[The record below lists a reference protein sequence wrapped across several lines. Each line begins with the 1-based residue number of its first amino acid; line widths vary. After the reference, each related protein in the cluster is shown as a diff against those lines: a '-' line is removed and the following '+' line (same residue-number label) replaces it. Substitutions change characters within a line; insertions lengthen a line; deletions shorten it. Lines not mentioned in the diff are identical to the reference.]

1 VAVLTLLAFTS
12 VMTRRRGRD
21 AIRPKITSLAVL
33 PLKNLSGDSTQ
44 EYLADGM
51 TEAIIGRL
59 SSIHDLRVI
68 SRTSVMHFKDAQLSV
83 PEIAR
88 TLRVDAIVEGS
99 VMREGSRIR
108 VTAQLIRGSTDEHF
122 WSQTYDRELRD
133 ALALESEVAQSIARK
148 VEVTV
153 TGEEHERLTAA
164 RPVSPEVYESYLKG
178 VFTLDKSNSR
188 ASVEEGI
195 GHFEEAIK
203 RDPTFAPAYVG
214 LAAAYDKLGEVF
226 IGAPPDEVRP
236 KLINAVNK
244 ALQLDPDLGE
254 AHVLLAGAHQRQW
267 QWAEAEAGYRR
278 ALQLNPND
286 ASAHAGLAHWLLC
299 QGRTDEA
306 LAWAQRSRE
315 LDPIAFSG
323 ISIGWIL
330 FQARRYDEAIHELR
344 SVLAV
349 HNDNPQALWFL
360 GFALIANGQA
370 KEAIPLLEKV
380 LSVSDRSPA
389 VIGVL
394 IRAYA
399 HAGRRTDAL
408 RLLGELVRRQRTG
421 YIPTAAFVNAYLGVS
436 DHDQAFAWLGRA
448 CQERSN
454 ILQFVKVHPFFD
466 PVRKDPR
473 FADIV
478 RCVGLD

>member
-1 VAVLTLLAFTS
+1 
-12 VMTRRRGRD
+12 
-21 AIRPKITSLAVL
+21 
-33 PLKNLSGDSTQ
+33 
-44 EYLADGM
+44 
-51 TEAIIGRL
+51 
-59 SSIHDLRVI
+59 
-68 SRTSVMHFKDAQLSV
+68 
-83 PEIAR
+83 
-88 TLRVDAIVEGS
+88 
-99 VMREGSRIR
+99 
-108 VTAQLIRGSTDEHF
+108 
-122 WSQTYDRELRD
+122 
-133 ALALESEVAQSIARK
+133 
-148 VEVTV
+148 
-153 TGEEHERLTAA
+153 
-164 RPVSPEVYESYLKG
+164 
-178 VFTLDKSNSR
+178 
-188 ASVEEGI
+188 
-195 GHFEEAIK
+195 
-203 RDPTFAPAYVG
+203 
-214 LAAAYDKLGEVF
+214 
-226 IGAPPDEVRP
+226 
-236 KLINAVNK
+236 VNK
-244 ALQLDPDLGE
+244 ALELDPDLGQ
-254 AHVLLAGAHQRQW
+254 AHVLLADVHQQQW

-278 ALQLNPND
+278 ALQLNPSD
-286 ASAHAGLAHWLLC
+286 ALAHAGLAHWLLC

-323 ISIGWIL
+323 INIGWIL

-370 KEAIPLLEKV
+370 EEAIPVLEKV
-380 LSVSDRSPA
+380 LSVSDRSP
-389 VIGVL
+389 
-394 IRAYA
+394 A

-421 YIPTAAFVNAYLGVS
+421 YIPTAAFVNAYLGLS

-473 FADIV
+473 FVDIV